1 MEIVWTSKAEI
12 SYNHNIVYWAE
23 RNGSTTYSEKII
35 SAVEEIEKEIQTNP
49 YSGKYKERIGLY
61 ERSILNKR
69 FFIFY
74 NIREELDIIEIIYF
88 RGAKQQP
95 LEEVLNR

>member
-1 MEIVWTSKAEI
+1 MA
-12 SYNHNIVYWAE
+12 NIL
-23 RNGSTTYSEKII
+23 
-35 SAVEEIEKEIQTNP
+35 
-49 YSGKYKERIGLY
+49 GLY

-95 LEEVLNR
+95 LEDVLNR

>member
-12 SYNHNIVYWAE
+12 SYNHIVYWAE

-35 SAVEEIEKEIQTNP
+35 SAVEEIEKEIETNP